1 MNLQVGDIVFFKN
14 GNKLTL
20 NEFRI
25 AVIEGH
31 YTDDLVCLENDDY
44 TIIKVVRP
52 YYKTLFERSKEK

>member
-14 GNKLTL
+14 GKKLEL

-25 AVIEGH
+25 AIIEGH
-31 YTDDLVCLENDDY
+31 YTDDLVCLEEDGY

-52 YYKTLFERSKEK
+52 IYQVLYERGKEK

>member
-25 AVIEGH
+25 AIIEGH
-31 YTDDLVCLENDDY
+31 YTDDLVCLEEDSY

-52 YYKTLFERSKEK
+52 YYETLFERVKDK

>member
-20 NEFRI
+20 NAFRI
-25 AVIEGH
+25 AIIEGH
-31 YTDDLVCLENDDY
+31 YTDDLICLENDDY

-52 YYKTLFERSKEK
+52 YYETMWERNKKK

>member
-25 AVIEGH
+25 AIIEGH

-52 YYKTLFERSKEK
+52 YYQTMWERNKKK